1 MISERLPQPPR
12 QVGHEPPGPLTSS
25 VLDTGR
31 VRLTDALL
39 CPEGIA
45 LQTVTLANRGR
56 AEVRLNGWRLMDCH
70 GRIEALDGLV
80 LPAGAPLTVT
90 ISGLGARFGTRGG
103 SILLLDG
110 HGQVVHIARY
120 TRRMA
125 VPGKVADLI

>member
-1 MISERLPQPPR
+1 M
-12 QVGHEPPGPLTSS
+12 
-25 VLDTGR
+25 DTGR

-45 LQTVTLANRGR
+45 LQTVTLVNRGR
-56 AEVRLNGWRLMDCH
+56 TEIRLNGWRLMDCH
-70 GRIEALDGLV
+70 GRTEALDGLV
-80 LPAGAPLTVT
+80 LPADTPLTVT

-103 SILLLDG
+103 SIMLLDC

-125 VPGKVADLI
+125 SPGHVAELR

>member
-1 MISERLPQPPR
+1 MISEHLPQPT
-12 QVGHEPPGPLTSS
+12 VLADHDAHAPLMSS
-25 VLDTGR
+25 AMDTGR

-45 LQTVTLANRGR
+45 LQTVTLVNRGR
-56 AEVRLNGWRLMDCH
+56 AEIRLNGWRLMDCH
-70 GRIEALDGLV
+70 GRTEALDGL
-80 LPAGAPLTVT
+80 LLRADASLTVT

-125 VPGKVADLI
+125 VPGKVANLI

>member
-1 MISERLPQPPR
+1 MTSEHLPETNPHAD
-12 QVGHEPPGPLTSS
+12 HELPGPLTPSTMDS
-25 VLDTGR
+25 GR

-45 LQTVTLANRGR
+45 LQTVTLVNRGR
-56 AEVRLNGWRLMDCH
+56 AELRLNGWRLMDCL
-70 GRIEALDGLV
+70 GRTEALDGLV
-80 LPAGAPLTVT
+80 LLADAPLTVT
-90 ISGLGARFGTRGG
+90 ISGLGARFGMRGG

-125 VPGKVADLI
+125 APGKVVDLI